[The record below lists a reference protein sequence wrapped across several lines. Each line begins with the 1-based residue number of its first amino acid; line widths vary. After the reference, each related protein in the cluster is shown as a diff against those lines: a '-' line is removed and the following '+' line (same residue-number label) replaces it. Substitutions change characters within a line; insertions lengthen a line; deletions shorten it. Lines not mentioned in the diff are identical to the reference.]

1 MNGRKPNLFIV
12 GASKAGTSTL
22 HSYLAEHPQILMSK
36 FKEPAFFL
44 GPTDPKRDRLAVSD
58 RYRNDSATYFQLFDK
73 AKSCIYAGEST
84 TGYTWIPRFEGVA
97 ERICHFNPQAR
108 VIYLMRDPVERT
120 ISHYWWNVRHEG
132 ESRAPLDAIRKDRLY
147 NDVSNYAMQ
156 LLPYIEQFGCDQVK
170 PVLFEDLTAD
180 PIKTLDEI
188 TEWLGIDPLVPTSA
202 KARHENVTPC
212 EVTQSRN
219 RPRLHRLRESHLWN
233 AVGPRVPAVVR
244 RIGRS
249 MVERRVDRKN
259 VSMDGVV
266 GFLRPIQRDQTE
278 ELRGLIELSF
288 HKWDSLY
295 GSE

>member
-1 MNGRKPNLFIV
+1 
-12 GASKAGTSTL
+12 
-22 HSYLAEHPQILMSK
+22 
-36 FKEPAFFL
+36 
-44 GPTDPKRDRLAVSD
+44 
-58 RYRNDSATYFQLFDK
+58 
-73 AKSCIYAGEST
+73 
-84 TGYTWIPRFEGVA
+84 
-97 ERICHFNPQAR
+97 
-108 VIYLMRDPVERT
+108 
-120 ISHYWWNVRHEG
+120 
-132 ESRAPLDAIRKDRLY
+132 
-147 NDVSNYAMQ
+147 MQ